1 MSSTLKPE
9 DADQLFET
17 VKWAVS
23 EETPL
28 DVLGLGTKRTIGR
41 PSQHEYSLD
50 LSALTGVT
58 LYEPEELVLSA
69 HAATPRAEVE
79 KLLQDKNQEFAF
91 EPPNLSGLL
100 GAESAGTLGGMIAS
114 NLAGP
119 RRIKAG
125 AVRDHFLGFSGV
137 SGRGETFKSGGRV
150 VKNVTGY
157 DLPKVIAGS
166 WGTLAVVSDVTL
178 KVLPAAETEQTFAV
192 EGLNDEQAVEAM
204 SQALQSSC
212 EVSGAAHLPEGVIGA
227 AATVFRI
234 EGIGPSVD
242 YRLDKL
248 AGMLKDAGPSEKLD
262 ESASKDLWQC
272 VRDVS
277 FFADGSKRPV
287 WRLSVPPMDGPKVT
301 QAIAAKCDSRWFY
314 DWAGGLIWCEV
325 PEEDNACEATVRAA
339 VAQTTGHA
347 TLIRASQ
354 AIRAAVDVFQPP
366 APGLAALSQNLKTA
380 FDPKGILNPGR
391 MYAEA

>member
-1 MSSTLKPE
+1 MTSTLKPE
-9 DADQLFET
+9 DAAQLFDA
-17 VKWAVS
+17 VKWAVG
-23 EETPL
+23 EEKPL
-28 DVLGLGTKRTIGR
+28 DIAGLGTKRAIGR

-50 LSALTGVT
+50 LSALSGVT

-69 HAATPRAEVE
+69 RAATPRAEVE
-79 KLLQDKNQEFAF
+79 KLLEDKNQEFAF
-91 EPPNLSGLL
+91 EPPDFSALL
-100 GAESAGTLGGMIAS
+100 GSDSAGTLGGMIGA
-114 NLAGP
+114 NQAGP

-125 AVRDHFLGFSGV
+125 AVRDHFLGFSGI

-178 KVLPAAETEQTFAV
+178 KVLPAAETEQTFAL
-192 EGLNDEQAVEAM
+192 EGLSDEEAVEAM

-212 EVSGAAHLPEGVIGA
+212 EVSGVAHLPDGVIGA
-227 AATVFRI
+227 AATVFRM

-242 YRLDKL
+242 YRLEQL
-248 AGMLKDAGPSEKLD
+248 AGLLKDAGPSERLD
-262 ESASKDLWQC
+262 ASASKDLWRC

-287 WRLSVPPMDGPKVT
+287 WRLSVPPMDGPRVAH
-301 QAIAAKCDSRWFY
+301 AIAAKCDCRWFF

-325 PEEDNACEATVRAA
+325 PEEDNASEQTVRAA

-347 TLIRASQ
+347 TLIRGSQ
-354 AIRAAVDVFQPP
+354 AIRAAVNVFQPP
-366 APGLAALSQNLKTA
+366 APGLAALSQNLKAA

>member
-1 MSSTLKPE
+1 MSSILKPD
-9 DADQLFET
+9 DATQLFDA
-17 VKWAVS
+17 VKWAAA
-23 EETPL
+23 EERPL
-28 DVLGLGTKRTIGR
+28 DILGQGTKRAIGR
-41 PSQHEYSLD
+41 PSQHEFSLD
-50 LSALTGVT
+50 LSSLTGVT

-69 HAATPRAEVE
+69 RAATTRAEVE
-79 KLLQDKNQEFAF
+79 KLLEDKNQEFAF

-100 GAESAGTLGGMIAS
+100 GTDSAGTLGGMIAS

-125 AVRDHFLGFSGV
+125 AVRDHFLGFSGI

-166 WGTLAVVSDVTL
+166 WGTLAVASDVTL
-178 KVLPAAETEQTFAV
+178 KVLPAAETEKTFALD
-192 EGLNDEQAVEAM
+192 GLNDEQAVEAM
-204 SQALQSSC
+204 SSALQSSC
-212 EVSGAAHLPEGVIGA
+212 EVSGVAHMPEGVIGA

-248 AGMLKDAGPSEKLD
+248 AELLKDAGPSEKL
-262 ESASKDLWQC
+262 APGPSKDLWQC

-277 FFADGSKRPV
+277 FFADGSARPV
-287 WRLSVPPMDGPKVT
+287 WRLSVPPMDGPKVAA
-301 QAIAAKCDSRWFY
+301 AIAAKCDCRWFF

-325 PEEDNACEATVRAA
+325 PEAGNASEETVRSA

-366 APGLAALSQNLKTA
+366 APGLATLSQNLKTA

-391 MYAEA
+391 MYAQA

>member
-1 MSSTLKPE
+1 MSSTLKPD
-9 DADQLFET
+9 DADQLFDA

-23 EETPL
+23 EEKPL
-28 DVLGLGTKRTIGR
+28 DILGQGSKRAIGR
-41 PSQHEYSLD
+41 PAQHEFSLD

-69 HAATPRAEVE
+69 RAATSRDEAE

-100 GAESAGTLGGMIAS
+100 KTEGSGTLGGMIAS
-114 NLAGP
+114 NFAGP

-125 AVRDHFLGFSGV
+125 AVRDHFLGFTGV
-137 SGRGETFKSGGRV
+137 SGRGETFKSGARV

-157 DLPKVIAGS
+157 DLPKVMAGS
-166 WGTLAVVSDVTL
+166 WGTLAVLSDVTL
-178 KVLPAAETEQTFAV
+178 KVLPAAETEKTFAL
-192 EGLNDEQAVEAM
+192 EGLDDVKAVNAM

-212 EVSGAAHLPEGVIGA
+212 EVSGVAHLPDGVVGA

-242 YRLDKL
+242 YRLEKL
-248 AGMLKDAGPSEKLD
+248 AGLLKDAGPSEKLAAD
-262 ESASKDLWQC
+262 ASKDLWRC

-277 FFADGSKRPV
+277 FFAGESERPV
-287 WRLSVPPMDGPKVT
+287 WRLSVPPMDGPKVAA
-301 QAIAAKCDSRWFY
+301 AIGDKCDSRWFF

-325 PEEDNACEATVRAA
+325 PEENNACEDIVRAA

-354 AIRAAVDVFQPP
+354 AIRAAVNVFHPP
-366 APGLAALSQNLKTA
+366 EPGLALLSQQLKSA

>member
-9 DADQLFET
+9 NAEQLHDA
-17 VKWAVS
+17 VKWAAG
-23 EETPL
+23 EEKPL
-28 DVLGLGTKRTIGR
+28 DIIGLGTKQAIGR
-41 PSQHEYSLD
+41 PAQHEFTLD

-91 EPPNLSGLL
+91 EPPDLSALL
-100 GAESAGTLGGMIAS
+100 GASGPGTLGGMIGS

-157 DLPKVIAGS
+157 DLPKIIAGS
-166 WGTLAVVSDVTL
+166 WGTLAVLSDVTL
-178 KVLPAAETEQTFAV
+178 KVLPAAETEMSFAV
-192 EGLNDEQAVEAM
+192 EGLSDQGAVEAM
-204 SQALQSSC
+204 SRALQSSC
-212 EVSGAAHLPEGVIGA
+212 EVSGAAHLPDGLLGA

-234 EGIGPSVD
+234 EGIGPSVE
-242 YRLDKL
+242 YRLEKL
-248 AGMLKDAGPSEKLD
+248 SQLLNEAGPAEKMD
-262 ESASKDLWQC
+262 THASRELWRSI
-272 VRDVS
+272 RDVS
-277 FFADGSKRPV
+277 FFAHGSDRPV
-287 WRLSVPPMDGPKVT
+287 WRLSVPPMDGAEVAS
-301 QAIAAKCDSRWFY
+301 AIGAKCDAKWFF

-325 PEEDNACEATVRAA
+325 PEADNASEQIVRNA
-339 VAQTTGHA
+339 VAQTSGHA
-347 TLIRASQ
+347 TLIRAPQ

-366 APGLAALSQNLKTA
+366 EPGLALIAQNVKAA

-391 MYAEA
+391 MYATA

>member
-1 MSSTLKPE
+1 MSSTLKPD
-9 DADQLFET
+9 DAAQLFDA
-17 VKWAVS
+17 VKWAAG
-23 EETPL
+23 EEKPL
-28 DVLGLGTKRTIGR
+28 DVFAHGTKRAIGR
-41 PSQHEYSLD
+41 PSQHEFSLD

-69 HAATPRAEVE
+69 RAATPRTEVE
-79 KLLQDKNQEFAF
+79 KLLEDKNQEFAF
-91 EPPNLSGLL
+91 EPPDLSGLL
-100 GAESAGTLGGMIAS
+100 GADGAGTLGGMIAS

-125 AVRDHFLGFSGV
+125 AVRDHFLGFNGV

-166 WGTLAVVSDVTL
+166 WGTLAVLSDVTL
-178 KVLPAAETEQTFAV
+178 KVLPAAETEKTFAV
-192 EGLNDEQAVEAM
+192 EGLGDEKAAEAM
-204 SQALQSSC
+204 SRALQSSC

-242 YRLDKL
+242 YRLGKL
-248 AGMLKDAGPSEKLD
+248 AELLKDAGPSEKMAPD
-262 ESASKDLWQC
+262 ASKELWQC

-277 FFADGSKRPV
+277 FFADGSERPV
-287 WRLSVPPMDGPKVT
+287 WRLSVPPMDGPRVAG
-301 QAIAAKCDSRWFY
+301 AIAAKCDCRWYF

-325 PEEDNACEATVRAA
+325 PEADNAAVETVRAA

-347 TLIRASQ
+347 TLIRATQ
-354 AIRAAVDVFQPP
+354 AVRAAVDVFQPP
-366 APGLAALSQNLKTA
+366 APGLAQLSQNLKTA

>member
-9 DADQLFET
+9 NADQLFET
-17 VKWAVS
+17 VKWAVA
-23 EETPL
+23 EEKPL
-28 DVLGLGTKRTIGR
+28 DIVGLGTKHAIGR
-41 PSQHEYSLD
+41 PSQHEFTLD
-50 LSALTGVT
+50 LSALNGVT

-79 KLLQDKNQEFAF
+79 KLLQDKSQEFAF
-91 EPPNLSGLL
+91 EPPDLSGLL
-100 GAESAGTLGGMIAS
+100 GSESSGTLGGMIAG

-119 RRIKAG
+119 RRLKAG

-178 KVLPAAETEQTFAV
+178 KVLPAAETEKTFAV
-192 EGLNDEQAVEAM
+192 EGLSDVQAVEAM
-204 SQALQSSC
+204 SKALQSSC
-212 EVSGAAHLPEGVIGA
+212 EVSGLAHLPEGVIGA

-234 EGIGPSVD
+234 EGFGPSVD
-242 YRLDKL
+242 YRLETL
-248 AGMLKDAGPSEKLD
+248 AGLLQDTGSSEKMD
-262 ESASKDLWQC
+262 EGSSKELWQC
-272 VRDVS
+272 VRDVV
-277 FFADGSKRPV
+277 FFADGSERPV
-287 WRLSVPPMDGPKVT
+287 WRLSVPPMDGPKVAD
-301 QAIAAKCDSRWFY
+301 AIAVKCDCRWFF

-325 PEEDNACEATVRAA
+325 PEADNASEDIVRAA

-347 TLIRASQ
+347 TLVRASQ
-354 AIRAAVDVFQPP
+354 AIRAAVNVFQPP
-366 APGLAALSQNLKTA
+366 APGLAVLSQNLKSA

>member
-9 DADQLFET
+9 SADQLFET
-17 VKWAVS
+17 VKWAVA
-23 EETPL
+23 EEKPL
-28 DVLGLGTKRTIGR
+28 DIMGLGTKRAVGR
-41 PSQHEYSLD
+41 PAQHEFTLD
-50 LSALTGVT
+50 LSALNGVT

-79 KLLQDKNQEFAF
+79 KLLQDKSQEFAF
-91 EPPNLSGLL
+91 EPPDLSNLL
-100 GAESAGTLGGMIAS
+100 GTESAGTLGGMIAC
-114 NLAGP
+114 NFAGP
-119 RRIKAG
+119 RRLKAG

-178 KVLPAAETEQTFAV
+178 KVLPAAETEKTFAL
-192 EGLNDEQAVEAM
+192 EGLSDAQAAQAM

-212 EVSGAAHLPEGVIGA
+212 EVSGVAHLPEGIIGA

-242 YRLDKL
+242 YRLEKL
-248 AGMLKDAGPSEKLD
+248 AGLLKDTGASEMMD
-262 ESASKDLWQC
+262 EASSKELWQC
-272 VRDVS
+272 VRDVM
-277 FFADGSKRPV
+277 FFANGSDRPV

-301 QAIAAKCDSRWFY
+301 EAIAAKCDCRWFY

-325 PEEDNACEATVRAA
+325 PEADNASEDIVRAA
-339 VAQTTGHA
+339 IAQTTGHA
-347 TLIRASQ
+347 TLVRASQ
-354 AIRAAVDVFQPP
+354 AIRAAANVFHPP
-366 APGLAALSQNLKTA
+366 SPGLAVLTQNLKAA
-380 FDPKGILNPGR
+380 FDPKGVLNPGR